1 MCDTCHK
8 KTQREVPKI
17 PKLSIAAGIDFGHP
31 DRLGLP
37 QLTLVEELIISRSR
51 LYVSILKL
59 CGNVAAERQTAKKG
73 HVITFLQ
80 PDGPTKLAELQ
91 RTNANFGNHLFK
103 RS

>member
-1 MCDTCHK
+1 MILATRK
-8 KTQREVPKI
+8 RSVKSQRSQNYQLLLELTLVTLI
-17 PKLSIAAGIDFGHP
+17 DWDYLSS
-31 DRLGLP
+31 
-37 QLTLVEELIISRSR
+37 TLVEELIFSRSR

-91 RTNANFGNHLFK
+91 RTNTNFGDHLFK
-103 RS
+103 MS

>member
-8 KTQREVPKI
+8 KTQCEVPKI
-17 PKLSIAAGIDFGHP
+17 PKLSIAAGIDFGHL

-73 HVITFLQ
+73 HVITFPQ
-80 PDGPTKLAELQ
+80 PDGPIKLAELQ